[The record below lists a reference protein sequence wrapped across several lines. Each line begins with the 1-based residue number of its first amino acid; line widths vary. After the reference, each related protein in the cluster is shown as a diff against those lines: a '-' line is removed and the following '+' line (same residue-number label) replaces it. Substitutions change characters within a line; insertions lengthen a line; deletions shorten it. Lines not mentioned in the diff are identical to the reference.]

1 MTNDTEVLFGKALEL
16 AELFF
21 FFCKFIYFNWKLIIE
36 HGKIRFKML
45 NYRVFVF
52 LRILCLWG

>member
-1 MTNDTEVLFGKALEL
+1 MTNDTEVLFGKALGL

-21 FFCKFIYFNWKLIIE
+21 FFCKFIFFNWKLITE
-36 HGKIRFKML
+36 HGKIRLKML

-52 LRILCLWG
+52 LRILC

>member
-36 HGKIRFKML
+36 HGKIRCL
-45 NYRVFVF
+45 IIEY
-52 LRILCLWG
+52 LCS